1 MADQK
6 RPAGDVSDRKRLAQM
21 QQTDLAEGR
30 LNEDFVQWLKTSG
43 PNWLLGVLVVL
54 CAFMGWNWWTQKKA
68 NAVALAWEEL
78 AGASIPPAMVEIASR
93 NEGEPGVRMM
103 ALLTAADTYMNCLQN
118 GVRWDRKPEDADK
131 AVTPELRTEY
141 LGKADELYAQVV
153 TAATSPT
160 TNVVFAIPAAF
171 GRATVAE
178 SEGKL
183 ALAKERYEQA
193 AALAKDAY
201 PQLAA
206 QAKARIDSLTSLE
219 SPVFIPE
226 PPAPPAA
233 PAPAV
238 DVPATAPATDTPAT
252 APVAPATDAPA
263 TAPAPAAPA
272 APAPAPA
279 PATPAAP
286 APAPAPAATP

>member
-54 CAFMGWNWWTQKKA
+54 CAFMGWNWWTQRKA
-68 NAVALAWEEL
+68 SSVALAWEEL

-103 ALLTAADTYMNCLQN
+103 ALLNAADTYMSCLQT

-131 AVTPELRTEY
+131 AVTPELRAEY
-141 LGKADELYAQVV
+141 LGKADELYAQVI
-153 TAATSPT
+153 TEATTPT
-160 TNVVFAIPAAF
+160 TKAVFAVPAAF

-193 AALAKDAY
+193 ASLANDAY

-206 QAKARIDSLTSLE
+206 QAKARIESLASLE
-219 SPVFIPE
+219 TPVFIPE
-226 PPAPPAA
+226 PPAPPAPPAA
-233 PAPAV
+233 PVPAV
-238 DVPATAPATDTPAT
+238 DTPAT
-252 APVAPATDAPA
+252 APVAPAIDPPTTTPVAPATDAPA
-263 TAPAPAAPA
+263 TAPA
-272 APAPAPA
+272 
-279 PATPAAP
+279 

>member
-54 CAFMGWNWWTQKKA
+54 CAFMGWNWWTQRKA
-68 NAVALAWEEL
+68 SSVALAWEEL

-103 ALLTAADTYMNCLQN
+103 ALLNAADTYMSCLQT

-131 AVTPELRTEY
+131 AVTPELRAEY
-141 LGKADELYAQVV
+141 LGKADELYAQVI
-153 TAATSPT
+153 TEATTPT
-160 TNVVFAIPAAF
+160 TQAVFAVPAAF

-193 AALAKDAY
+193 ASLAKDAY

-206 QAKARIDSLTSLE
+206 QAKARIESLASLE
-219 SPVFIPE
+219 TPVFIPE
-226 PPAPPAA
+226 PPAPPAPPAA
-233 PAPAV
+233 PVPAV
-238 DVPATAPATDTPAT
+238 DTPAT
-252 APVAPATDAPA
+252 APVAPAIDPPTTTPVAPATDAPA
-263 TAPAPAAPA
+263 TAPA
-272 APAPAPA
+272 
-279 PATPAAP
+279 

>member
-1 MADQK
+1 MADQN

-54 CAFMGWNWWTQKKA
+54 CAFMGWNWWNQKKA
-68 NAVALAWEEL
+68 NAVSLAWEEL
-78 AGASIPPAMVEIASR
+78 SGASIPPAMVEIASR
-93 NEGEPGVRMM
+93 NEGEPGVRLM
-103 ALLTAADTYMNCLQN
+103 ALLSAADTYMSCLQT

-141 LGKADELYAQVV
+141 LAKADELYAQVV
-153 TAATSPT
+153 SVATAEPV
-160 TNVVFAIPAAF
+160 NLVFAIPAAF

-183 ALAKERYEQA
+183 AVAKERYEQA

-206 QAKARIDSLTSLE
+206 QAKSRIDSLASLDT
-219 SPVFIPE
+219 PVFIPE
-226 PPAPPAA
+226 PPAPPVA

-238 DVPATAPATDTPAT
+238 DVPATAPASDAPAT
-252 APVAPATDAPA
+252 APVAPASDAPA
-263 TAPAPAAPA
+263 TAPAAPAPAAPAPAAPAPA

-279 PATPAAP
+279 ATP
-286 APAPAPAATP
+286 

>member
-54 CAFMGWNWWTQKKA
+54 CAFMGWNWWTQRKA
-68 NAVALAWEEL
+68 SSVALAWEEL

-103 ALLTAADTYMNCLQN
+103 ALLNAADTYMSCLQT

-131 AVTPELRTEY
+131 AVTPELRAEY
-141 LGKADELYAQVV
+141 LGKADELYAQVI
-153 TAATSPT
+153 TEATTPT
-160 TNVVFAIPAAF
+160 TQAVFAVPAAF

-193 AALAKDAY
+193 ASLANDAY

-206 QAKARIDSLTSLE
+206 QAKARIESLASLE
-219 SPVFIPE
+219 TPVFIPE
-226 PPAPPAA
+226 PPAPPAPPAA
-233 PAPAV
+233 PVPAV
-238 DVPATAPATDTPAT
+238 DTPAT
-252 APVAPATDAPA
+252 APVAPAIDPPTTTPVAPATDAPA
-263 TAPAPAAPA
+263 TAPA
-272 APAPAPA
+272 
-279 PATPAAP
+279 

>member
-1 MADQK
+1 MADQN
-6 RPAGDVSDRKRLAQM
+6 RPAGDVSDRKRLSQM

-54 CAFMGWNWWTQKKA
+54 CAFMGWNWWNQKQA
-68 NAVALAWEEL
+68 SAVALAWEEL

-93 NEGEPGVRMM
+93 NEGDPGVRMM
-103 ALLTAADTYMNCLQN
+103 ALLNAADTYMSCLQT

-153 TAATSPT
+153 ESATSPT
-160 TNVVFAIPAAF
+160 ANLVFAIPAAF

-206 QAKARIDSLTSLE
+206 QAKTRIESLASLE
-219 SPVFIPE
+219 TPVFIPE
-226 PPAPPAA
+226 PPAPPVA

-238 DVPATAPATDTPAT
+238 DVPATGPAAAPATDVPAATPA
-252 APVAPATDAPA
+252 APATDAPA
-263 TAPAPAAPA
+263 TAPAAPA
-272 APAPAPA
+272 APAPAA
-279 PATPAAP
+279 
-286 APAPAPAATP
+286 APAATP

>member
-54 CAFMGWNWWTQKKA
+54 CAFMGWNWWTQRKA
-68 NAVALAWEEL
+68 SSVALAWEEL

-103 ALLTAADTYMNCLQN
+103 ALLNAADTYMSCLQT

-141 LGKADELYAQVV
+141 LGKADELYAQVI
-153 TAATSPT
+153 TEATTPT
-160 TNVVFAIPAAF
+160 TNAVFAVPAAF

-193 AALAKDAY
+193 ASLAKDAY

-206 QAKARIDSLTSLE
+206 QAKARIESLASLE
-219 SPVFIPE
+219 TPVFIPE
-226 PPAPPAA
+226 PPAPPAPPAA
-233 PAPAV
+233 PVPAV
-238 DVPATAPATDTPAT
+238 DTPAT
-252 APVAPATDAPA
+252 APVAPAIDPPTTTPVAPATDAPA
-263 TAPAPAAPA
+263 TAPA
-272 APAPAPA
+272 
-279 PATPAAP
+279 